1 MSIQI
6 SFQKLKLRAIFCFTN
21 LICSSLKEVKVLENV
36 SGICHIFEGDE
47 KLQNNIR
54 NRAKKKKDN
63 NRKMPH
69 DKNILGN
76 QKFAET

>member
-1 MSIQI
+1 M
-6 SFQKLKLRAIFCFTN
+6 
-21 LICSSLKEVKVLENV
+21 LENV

-63 NRKMPH
+63 HRKMPLN
-69 DKNILGN
+69 KNILGN
-76 QKFAET
+76 QKSADT